1 MKKSIYI
8 LLCAGLLSA
17 VSACKKD
24 TEVITQLDPALKLP
38 VPEPPIQGFDIST
51 IKDTYADIADYAN
64 SAKWGPY
71 NLHDPSVIKD
81 GEYYYCFSTDAAFGY
96 GEGTLKPGIMVRRS
110 KDLVE
115 WEFRGWA
122 LNGLPQQA
130 VDYIKSVNATY
141 KPNSGIWAPYILKVG
156 NQFRLYYSLA
166 SDGFRVSAIGL
177 LTSNSLEGPWTEA
190 GLAVKS
196 GTNGPG
202 TNAIDPSV
210 VVTPAGDHYLY
221 YGSAWD
227 GLFVVQLNP
236 ATGLAMNSGDLG
248 TRIVRRGKTGNTY
261 NGNLEAPEII
271 YNEELQ
277 KYFLFVSYD
286 WIDTKYN
293 VRVFRSDSPT
303 GPFVDWNG
311 ENADTQSDHV
321 AQLVV
326 GPYAFKEHQG
336 WQGTGHCAVFKA
348 PNGQYFMMHQGRPHE
363 NKFFMDMHVRK
374 MFWSD
379 NGWPMV
385 SPERYANVEQTPITR
400 ADIIGEYE
408 QVIHGYNTVPGYATE
423 QANPDI
429 NVAVANNPMLH
440 ADGTIFGDVN
450 NTWVFDETKS
460 TLEMRWAGGLFV
472 DKVHVSRERDWERKK
487 TSTIVMTG
495 YNGGGLALWFKK
507 VN

>member
-1 MKKSIYI
+1 MKTIFRISII
-8 LLCAGLLSA
+8 SSLLAFG
-17 VSACKKD
+17 ACKED
-24 TEVITQLDPALKLP
+24 NEIIISLDPALSYP
-38 VPEPPIQGFDIST
+38 VTEIPAFDLGT
-51 IKDTYADIADYAN
+51 ITDTYPNIADYAH

-71 NLHDPSVIKD
+71 NLHDPSILKVD
-81 GEYYYCFSTDAAFGY
+81 DYYYCYSTDAAFGY
-96 GEGTLKPGIMVRRS
+96 GEGTLRAGIMVRRS

-115 WEFRGWA
+115 WEFLGWA
-122 LNGLPQQA
+122 INGLPQQA
-130 VDYIKSVNATY
+130 VNYIKSVNANY
-141 KPNSGIWAPYILKVG
+141 KPNSGIWAPYIMKVG
-156 NQFRLYYSLA
+156 NQYRLYYSLA

-177 LTSNSLEGPWTEA
+177 LTSNSPEGPWTEA

-210 VVTPAGDHYLY
+210 VVTPAGEHYMY

-227 GLFVVQLNP
+227 GLFVLKLDPV
-236 ATGLAMNSGDLG
+236 TGLAATSGDLG
-248 TRIVRRGKTGNTY
+248 TLIVRRGKTGNVY

-271 YNEELQ
+271 YNEQLQ

-311 ENADTQSDHV
+311 EDAVTQSDHADQIV
-321 AQLVV
+321 L
-326 GPYAFKEHQG
+326 GPYAFKGHGG
-336 WQGTGHCAVFKA
+336 WQGTAHCSVFKGD
-348 PNGQYFMMHQGRPHE
+348 NGQYFMATQGRPNE
-363 NKFFMDMHVRK
+363 NKFYMVMHARK

-385 SPERYANVEQTPITR
+385 SSQRYANVAQTPIKR
-400 ADIIGEYE
+400 EDLIGEYE
-408 QVIHGYNTVPGYATE
+408 QIIHGYVRVPGYADE
-423 QANPDI
+423 QTNPNI
-429 NVAVANNPMLH
+429 NYAVENNPMLH
-440 ADGTIFGDVN
+440 ADGTIFGDPN
-450 NTWVFDETKS
+450 NTWVFDEAKS
-460 TLEMRWAGGLFV
+460 TLEMRWAGGLFI
-472 DKVHVSRERDWERKK
+472 DKLHVSRERDWEKKK

-495 YNGGGLALWFKK
+495 YNGGGLGLWFKK